1 MTVIGID
8 LGTTNSL
15 AVAYSDGQVRMIPNS
30 FGEYLT
36 PSVVY
41 YDGSEIQVGKIAR
54 EKLVTHP
61 QDTAQ
66 LFKLHMGANR
76 QITLSKRAF
85 QPEELSACV
94 LKQLVADAE
103 ACRLT
108 STRSNAKPLRRR
120 ANC

>member
-41 YDGSEIQVGKIAR
+41 YDGAEIQVGKIAR

-66 LFKLHMGANR
+66 LFKLHMPNYSVQTGLPAGR
-76 QITLSKRAF
+76 IVSLCPQA
-85 QPEELSACV
+85 V
-94 LKQLVADAE
+94 GG
-103 ACRLT
+103 
-108 STRSNAKPLRRR
+108 RRR
-120 ANC
+120 GLSRSDGNRAGH